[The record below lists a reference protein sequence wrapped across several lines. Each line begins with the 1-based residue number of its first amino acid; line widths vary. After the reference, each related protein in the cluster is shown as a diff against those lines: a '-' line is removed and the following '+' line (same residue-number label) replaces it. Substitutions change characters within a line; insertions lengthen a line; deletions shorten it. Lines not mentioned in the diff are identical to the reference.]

1 MGLHSSIAHI
11 EKEVYKDSVM
21 HKLDGRI
28 KIIMALGMIIYAV
41 TVPDIIPL
49 LLLESYLLILLLLS
63 RLSLLYILARILLI
77 LPFGGVIALF
87 QPFIRSGVVLYSLP
101 FGLVIT
107 YEGIL
112 FGLLLF
118 FKLIVCVTAIIL
130 LSSTTPMQELVSSAR
145 RLGLPREF
153 ALLLGLMTRYLFVFY
168 DAFQRIRVAQKTRCF
183 SVRGKSYKWV
193 LEQIGYT
200 IGTLFIRAYEQGEK
214 VYLSMLSRGY
224 NPDSQM
230 YVSEKRIGAQDVA
243 VMTMT
248 LLVIGCL
255 ASAKYWL

>member
-1 MGLHSSIAHI
+1 MELHSSIAHI
-11 EKEVYKDSVM
+11 EKEVYKDSVV

-41 TVPDIIPL
+41 TVPDVISL
-49 LLLESYLLILLLLS
+49 LLLESYLFILVFLS
-63 RLSLLYILARILLI
+63 RLSLLYVMTRILLI
-77 LPFGGVIALF
+77 LPFGGIIALF
-87 QPFIRSGVVLYSLP
+87 QPFIRSGIVLYSLP
-101 FGLVIT
+101 FGLTIT

-168 DAFQRIRVAQKTRCF
+168 DVFQRIRVAQKTRCF
-183 SVRGKSYKWV
+183 SVRSKSYKWV

-230 YVSEKRIGAQDVA
+230 YVSEKRIGAQDVVA
-243 VMTMT
+243 MTMT
-248 LLVIGCL
+248 LLVIGCM

>member
-1 MGLHSSIAHI
+1 MELHSSIAHI
-11 EKEVYKDSVM
+11 EKEVYKDSVV

-28 KIIMALGMIIYAV
+28 KIFMALGMIIYAV

-49 LLLESYLLILLLLS
+49 LLLESYLFILIFLS
-63 RLSLLYILARILLI
+63 RLSLLYVMTRILLI
-77 LPFGGVIALF
+77 LPFGGIIALF
-87 QPFIRSGVVLYSLP
+87 QPFIRSGIVLYSLP
-101 FGLVIT
+101 FGLAIT

-130 LSSTTPMQELVSSAR
+130 LSSTTPMQELVSSAK

-168 DAFQRIRVAQKTRCF
+168 DVFQRIRVAQKTRCF
-183 SVRGKSYKWV
+183 SVRSKPYKWA
-193 LEQIGYT
+193 LGQIGYT
-200 IGTLFIRAYEQGEK
+200 IGTLFVRAYEQGEK
-214 VYLSMLSRGY
+214 VYISMLSRGY

-248 LLVIGCL
+248 LLVIGCT